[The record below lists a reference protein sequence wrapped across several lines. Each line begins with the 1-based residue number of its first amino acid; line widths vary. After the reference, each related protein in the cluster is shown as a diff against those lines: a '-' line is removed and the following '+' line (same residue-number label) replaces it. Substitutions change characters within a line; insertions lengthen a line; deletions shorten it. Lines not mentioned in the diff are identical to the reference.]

1 MVNGYCILLFEN
13 DAMVVNKLS
22 VLHDFLF
29 IIYLKNAT

>member
-22 VLHDFLF
+22 VLHDFEPPLN
-29 IIYLKNAT
+29 II